1 MFENRS
7 NATQRLEDTQSRAP
21 MLRRAVMAAVSGASG
36 LASPPCVSV
45 ARAPI
50 PRCAASRAV
59 AAVRWHASWRPASR
73 DIAVGASAPSSPTRL
88 GGVGRGVSLRVVR
101 AYGRGGDWD
110 EDEWDEDEDV
120 NPWVRSRPSRLASVR
135 PHPARRVGWISL
147 DASVRSSSDLRRSP
161 SLLSQADDGD
171 DDDSVA
177 VKTEKDVASL
187 RGIQG
192 PRVDE
197 TLPMPEPGECADP
210 PRALT
215 REDVVITFARSGGAG
230 GQNVNKVNTKVDMRL
245 NLDAN
250 KDWLHPWVSRRL
262 RILEKNRINKDG
274 DFVMQSSRHRTQS
287 KNIDDALEK
296 MQSCLNRAS
305 KLPNSKSNKAKAKKV
320 AKQANK
326 ANKIRLADKKRGSE
340 KKSLRGKKDWSDY

>member
-110 EDEWDEDEDV
+110 DDEWDDDEDV
-120 NPWVRSRPSRLASVR
+120 NPWVRSRPSQLASVR
-135 PHPARRVGWISL
+135 PHPARRLGWISL
-147 DASVRSSSDLRRSP
+147 VHS
-161 SLLSQADDGD
+161 
-171 DDDSVA
+171 
-177 VKTEKDVASL
+177 
-187 RGIQG
+187 
-192 PRVDE
+192 
-197 TLPMPEPGECADP
+197 
-210 PRALT
+210 
-215 REDVVITFARSGGAG
+215 FARPLTSAAP
-230 GQNVNKVNTKVDMRL
+230 L
-245 NLDAN
+245 
-250 KDWLHPWVSRRL
+250 PFSRRL
-262 RILEKNRINKDG
+262 TTTTTTTTTTTP
-274 DFVMQSSRHRTQS
+274 SRSKPRRTS
-287 KNIDDALEK
+287 RRCEGYKALAWTRP
-296 MQSCLNRAS
+296 SRCRSPGSART
-305 KLPNSKSNKAKAKKV
+305 
-320 AKQANK
+320 
-326 ANKIRLADKKRGSE
+326 RLGR
-340 KKSLRGKKDWSDY
+340 

>member
-1 MFENRS
+1 
-7 NATQRLEDTQSRAP
+7 
-21 MLRRAVMAAVSGASG
+21 VGA
-36 LASPPCVSV
+36 LASLPTRVRPSTP
-45 ARAPI
+45 RASSRVDI
-50 PRCAASRAV
+50 PRA
-59 AAVRWHASWRPASR
+59 
-73 DIAVGASAPSSPTRL
+73 L
-88 GGVGRGVSLRVVR
+88 
-101 AYGRGGDWD
+101 
-110 EDEWDEDEDV
+110 
-120 NPWVRSRPSRLASVR
+120 
-135 PHPARRVGWISL
+135 
-147 DASVRSSSDLRRSP
+147 VRSSSDLRRSP
-161 SLLSQADDGD
+161 SLFSQADDDDDDDD